1 MRVTE
6 ILEGKSQLFP
16 VNSETLRLGSEGNA
30 VKAWQWSLTKTATPN
45 LAIDGK
51 FGDKTKQ
58 STVDFQS
65 KNNITNDGVVGKE
78 TYSMGNRELAAKG
91 ITSIPF
97 LNGVK
102 PAVQKSYAKTNAGLP
117 NPELA
122 KVVFD
127 FFKQHG
133 FTDEQSAAWVGNF
146 AQESRFKGAAY
157 NPNDSGSPSF
167 GIAQWKLER
176 LVDLKRFSK
185 QQGSSITDIHTQL
198 NFVLH
203 ELTTIKR
210 KVLSLLSQQP
220 DSIEHAT
227 KVIQQKYE
235 VGANYG
241 PRLRYA
247 TAAYNMF
254 AKGTGE

>member
-1 MRVTE
+1 MRAHE
-6 ILEGKSQLFP
+6 LLEEKSGLFP
-16 VNSETLRLGSEGNA
+16 VNSETLRLGSQGNA
-30 VKAWQWSLTKTATPN
+30 VKAWQWSLTKIATPE
-45 LAIDGK
+45 LAVDGK
-51 FGDKTKQ
+51 FGEKTKQ
-58 STVDFQS
+58 STVDFQLQ
-65 KNNITNDGVVGKE
+65 NNITNDGVVGRE

-97 LNGVK
+97 LKGVK
-102 PAVQKSYAKTNAGLP
+102 PAVQTKYSKSGALP

-122 KVVFD
+122 RVVFD

-146 AQESRFKGAAY
+146 AQESRFKGSAY

-185 QQGSSITDIHTQL
+185 KQGSSIADIHTQL

-203 ELTTIKR
+203 ELNTIKK
-210 KVLSLLSQQP
+210 KVVSLLSLQP

-247 TAAYNMF
+247 TAAYDMF
-254 AKGTGE
+254 AKGLGE